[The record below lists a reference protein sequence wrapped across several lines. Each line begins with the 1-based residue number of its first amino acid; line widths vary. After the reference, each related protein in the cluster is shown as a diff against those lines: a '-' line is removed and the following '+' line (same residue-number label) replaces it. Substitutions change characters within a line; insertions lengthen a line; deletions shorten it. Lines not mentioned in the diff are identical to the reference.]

1 MAAIVFPADLI
12 ESGVF
17 WRRSFRL
24 SYRQEVSRVSGGITI
39 RKNLGRPLWRAEYA
53 TKRLSAN
60 DVSRIRAMVDSLD
73 GGIFT
78 FKGYDPARCRPIAY
92 PEKGQW
98 FEGFN
103 GSGSV
108 SQIYAD
114 NKRIDISQFPPGYIV
129 STGDLIN
136 IGAARLYSVVRGG
149 VASEEGVVSDV
160 EVRPWLYPETTIGAS
175 VGVLR
180 PFCDM
185 AINPDDLTEDTDLA
199 TGRGTY
205 TFTAWEIPRAATNI

>member
-1 MAAIVFPADLI
+1 MAAIAFPADLI

-24 SYRQEVSRVSGGITI
+24 SYRQEVSRVAGGMTI

-60 DVSRIRAMVDSLD
+60 ELSRFRAMIDSVD

-92 PEKGQW
+92 PGKGQW
-98 FEGFN
+98 FEGF
-103 GSGSV
+103 SGAGRLAR
-108 SQIYAD
+108 IYED
-114 NKRIDISQFPPGYIV
+114 NKRVDVDQFPPGYV
-129 STGDLIN
+129 FSVGDLIN
-136 IGAARLYSVVRGG
+136 IGAARLYSVVRGTTVDEDG
-149 VASEEGVVSDV
+149 VGLEI
-160 EVRPWLYPETTIGAS
+160 EVRPWLYPETAVGAS
-175 VGVLR
+175 VGVLK

-185 AINPDDLTEDTDLA
+185 ALNPDDLTEDADLA